1 MAPLSNLVSVL
12 AHVTGLP
19 EATVFAY
26 GRFAREAGLI
36 SQAGRG
42 LGGAQMTASDATNLL
57 FAVCGSRVTRD
68 AGKAIAALRS
78 LSGKIMESSL
88 REIPPE
94 LKEWSQRYNS
104 FSLEQSGEPQLR
116 LGVFVDYLIYE
127 ACTGKLEALVR
138 SLKIYDV
145 PRLIVY
151 PNPELEEAIETFHK
165 NKLLLPVK
173 KPDAI
178 DLFDDVDLGLSFNS
192 TLDHAFFEIKS
203 NFLLG
208 NDSLAIEFGQIN
220 FPPKGGD
227 LSTESSVSQ
236 RTIFAI
242 GDCLGPVP
250 KIEIP
255 QNFSPN
261 GDRPSQA
268 ESERSGKR
276 RPNNRRAS

>member
-1 MAPLSNLVSVL
+1 MATLSNLVSAL
-12 AHVTGLP
+12 AQVTGLP

-42 LGGAQMTASDATNLL
+42 LGGAQMTATDATNLL

-68 AGKAIAALRS
+68 AGKAIAALRL
-78 LSGKIMESSL
+78 LSGKIVESSF

-104 FSLEQSGEPQLR
+104 FSLEQSGETQLR
-116 LGVFVDYLIYE
+116 LGMFVDYLIHE
-127 ACTGKLEALVR
+127 TCNGKLEALVR

-145 PRLIVY
+145 PQLIVY
-151 PNPELEEAIETFHK
+151 PDPEFEEAVETFHK
-165 NKLLLPVK
+165 NKLLLPIK
-173 KPDAI
+173 KADAI
-178 DLFDDVDLGLSFNS
+178 DLFDDVRLGLSFNS
-192 TLDHAFFEIKS
+192 TLDHAFFQMGY
-203 NFLLG
+203 NVLLG
-208 NDSLAIEFGQIN
+208 DDSLAVEFGQIN
-220 FPPKGGD
+220 FSPKGGD
-227 LSTESSVSQ
+227 LSTELSVSQ

-242 GDCLGPVP
+242 GNCLGPVP

-276 RPNNRRAS
+276 RPDHRHAS

>member
-1 MAPLSNLVSVL
+1 MATLSNLISAL
-12 AHVTGLP
+12 ADATGLP

-26 GRFAREAGLI
+26 GRFAREAGLV

-88 REIPPE
+88 GEIPPE
-94 LKEWSQRYNS
+94 LKEWSQRYSS
-104 FSLEQSGEPQLR
+104 FSLDQGGETQLR
-116 LGVFVDYLIYE
+116 LGMFVDYLIYE
-127 ACTGKLEALVR
+127 ACNGKLEALVR

-145 PRLIVY
+145 PRT
-151 PNPELEEAIETFHK
+151 NPEFEEAIETFHK

-173 KPDAI
+173 KAGAI
-178 DLFDDVDLGLSFNS
+178 DLFDDVDLSLSFN
-192 TLDHAFFEIKS
+192 TTHYVFFELKY
-203 NFLLG
+203 NFFLG
-208 NDSLAIEFGQIN
+208 NDSLAIEFGEIN

-242 GDCLGPVP
+242 GDCLGPIP

-261 GDRPSQA
+261 VGRPSQA

-276 RPNNRRAS
+276 SPNNRRAT